1 MFSSNFHY
9 RILTIN
15 LLKQPELNT
24 LSKNDKVDHFLLI
37 RRIDLRS
44 TRSGS
49 DFLSTELGDKTASL
63 NANIWEGFAEL
74 AARGKVGDVIKVAG
88 TVEEYQGS
96 LQIRISSAR
105 IALTS
110 DGVRPRDFL
119 PESKR
124 NFDEMKKEFNQK
136 IKSISNKHLKKL
148 LTQIFSGERFEQ
160 FCLAP
165 AGKSWHH
172 AYIHGLLEHT
182 LEIINICELVCEFH
196 SELNR
201 DLLISGAMLHD
212 IGKIEELSFDSAF
225 EYTDKGKLIGHIVI
239 ASNLVRDEIKKI
251 PEFPVEMENGLIHLI
266 LSHQGKLEHASP
278 VVPKTAEA
286 IALYQADELS
296 AKVNA
301 YKNAVDSELKSD
313 SNWTRFIPLADT
325 DLHKFNFG
333 DSSEV
338 DTKKSLFD

>member
-1 MFSSNFHY
+1 M
-9 RILTIN
+9 I
-15 LLKQPELNT
+15 KQTELNT
-24 LSKNDKVDHFLLI
+24 LSKNDKIDHFLLI

-44 TRSGS
+44 TKSGS

-74 AARGKVGDVIKVAG
+74 AARGKVGDVVKVAG

-96 LQIRISSAR
+96 LQIRVSSVRLA
-105 IALTS
+105 IEG
-110 DGVRPRDFL
+110 DGVYPRDFL

-124 NFDEMKKEFNQK
+124 NLNEMKNEFNQR
-136 IKSISNKHLKKL
+136 IRSVSNRLLKKL
-148 LTQIFSGERFEQ
+148 LTQIFKEERFEQ

-182 LEIINICELVCEFH
+182 LEIIKICELMCEFH

-212 IGKIEELSFDSAF
+212 IGKIEELSYDSAF
-225 EYTDKGKLIGHIVI
+225 DYTDKGKLVGHIVI

-251 PEFPVEMENGLIHLI
+251 PDFPMDLENNLIHLI

-278 VVPKTAEA
+278 VIPKTVEA

-301 YKNAVDSELKSD
+301 YKNAVDSELKAD

-325 DLHKFNFG
+325 ELHKFNFRVN
-333 DSSEV
+333 SEEK
-338 DTKKSLFD
+338 TKKSLFD

>member
-1 MFSSNFHY
+1 M
-9 RILTIN
+9 IN
-15 LLKQPELNT
+15 QPELNT
-24 LSKNDKVDHFLLI
+24 LSKNDRIDHFLLV

-74 AARGKVGDVIKVAG
+74 AARGKVGDVVKVAG

-96 LQIRISSAR
+96 LQIRVSSIR
-105 IALTS
+105 LSTDK
-110 DGVRPRDFL
+110 DGVHPRNFL

-124 NFDEMKKEFNQK
+124 NLDEMKNEFNQR
-136 IKSISNKHLKKL
+136 IKSISNKLLKKL
-148 LTQIFSGERFEQ
+148 LTQIFTEERFEQ

-182 LEIINICELVCEFH
+182 LEIIKICELMCEFH
-196 SELNR
+196 QVLNR
-201 DLLISGAMLHD
+201 DLLLSGAMLHD

-225 EYTDKGKLIGHIVI
+225 EYTDKGKLVGHIVI

-251 PEFPVEMENGLIHLI
+251 SNFPAELENNLIHLI

-301 YKNAVDSELKSD
+301 YKNAVDSELKAD

-325 DLHKFNFG
+325 DLHKFNFTG
-333 DSSEV
+333 TSEEKS
-338 DTKKSLFD
+338 KKSLFD

>member
-1 MFSSNFHY
+1 M
-9 RILTIN
+9 IN
-15 LLKQPELNT
+15 QAELNT
-24 LSKNDKVDHFLLI
+24 LSKNDKIDHFLLI

-44 TRSGS
+44 TKSGS
-49 DFLSTELGDKTASL
+49 DFLSTELGDKSASL

-74 AARGKVGDVIKVAG
+74 AARGKVGDLVKVAG

-96 LQIRISSAR
+96 LQIRVSSIRLAR
-105 IALTS
+105 ES
-110 DGVRPRDFL
+110 DGVSPRDFL
-119 PESKR
+119 PVSKR
-124 NFDEMKKEFNQK
+124 NLEEMKKEFNQK
-136 IKSISNKHLKKL
+136 LKSISDKHLKKL
-148 LTQIFSGERFEQ
+148 LPKIFSDERFEK
-160 FCLAP
+160 FSLAP

-182 LEIINICELVCEFH
+182 LEIIRICELMCEFH

-212 IGKIEELSFDSAF
+212 IGKIEELSYDSAF
-225 EYTDKGKLIGHIVI
+225 EYTDKGKLVGHIVI

-251 PEFPVEMENGLIHLI
+251 ADFPVELENNLIHLI

-301 YKNAVDSELKSD
+301 YKNAVDSELKAD

-325 DLHKFNFG
+325 DLHKFNLS
-333 DSSEV
+333 DSSEKN
-338 DTKKSLFD
+338 TKKSLFD

>member
-1 MFSSNFHY
+1 M
-9 RILTIN
+9 IN
-15 LLKQPELNT
+15 QAELNT
-24 LSKNDKVDHFLLI
+24 LSKNDKIDHFLLI
-37 RRIDLRS
+37 KRMDLRN

-63 NANIWEGFAEL
+63 NANIWEGFTEL
-74 AARGKVGDVIKVAG
+74 AGRGKVGDLVKVAG

-96 LQIRISSAR
+96 LQIRVSSIRLAR
-105 IALTS
+105 ES
-110 DGVRPRDFL
+110 DGVSPRDFL
-119 PESKR
+119 PVSKR
-124 NFDEMKKEFNQK
+124 NIDDMQNEFIQR
-136 IKSISNKHLKKL
+136 IKVMSNKFLKKL
-148 LTQIFSGERFEQ
+148 LTQIFNDERFEQ

-182 LEIINICELVCEFH
+182 LEIVRICELMCEFH

-225 EYTDKGKLIGHIVI
+225 EYTDKGKLVGHIVI

-251 PEFPVEMENGLIHLI
+251 ADFPVELENNLIHLI

-278 VVPKTAEA
+278 VVPKTVEA

-301 YKNAVDSELKSD
+301 YKNAIDSELKVD

-325 DLHKFNFG
+325 DLHKFNLS
-333 DSSEV
+333 DSSEKN
-338 DTKKSLFD
+338 TKKSLFD

>member
-1 MFSSNFHY
+1 M
-9 RILTIN
+9 IN
-15 LLKQPELNT
+15 QPELNT
-24 LSKNDKVDHFLLI
+24 LSKNDKIDHFLLI
-37 RRIDLRS
+37 RRIDLRN
-44 TRSGS
+44 TKSGS

-74 AARGKVGDVIKVAG
+74 AARGKVGDVVKVAG

-96 LQIRISSAR
+96 LQIRVSSIR
-105 IALTS
+105 LALEK
-110 DGVRPRDFL
+110 DKVKPQDFL
-119 PESKR
+119 PVSKR
-124 NFDEMKKEFNQK
+124 NLDEMKKEFNQR
-136 IKSISNKHLKKL
+136 IKGISNKLLKKL
-148 LTQIFSGERFEQ
+148 LTQIFTDERFEK

-182 LEIINICELVCEFH
+182 LEIIKICELMCEFH

-201 DLLISGAMLHD
+201 DLLTSGAMLHD
-212 IGKIEELSFDSAF
+212 LGKIEELSYDSAF
-225 EYTDKGKLIGHIVI
+225 EYTDKGKLVGHIVI
-239 ASNLVRDEIKKI
+239 ASNLVLEEIKKI
-251 PEFPVEMENGLIHLI
+251 PGFPAELENNLIHLI

-301 YKNAVDSELKSD
+301 YKNAVDSELKAD

-325 DLHKFNFG
+325 DLHKFNFREN
-333 DSSEV
+333 SEEN
-338 DTKKSLFD
+338 TKKSLFD

>member
-1 MFSSNFHY
+1 L
-9 RILTIN
+9 I
-15 LLKQPELNT
+15 KQPELNT
-24 LSKNDKVDHFLLI
+24 LSKNDKIDHFLLV

-44 TRSGS
+44 TRTGS

-74 AARGKVGDVIKVAG
+74 AAKGKVGDVVKVAG
-88 TVEEYQGS
+88 TIEEYQGS
-96 LQIRISSAR
+96 LQIKVASIRLSKE
-105 IALTS
+105 S
-110 DGVRPRDFL
+110 DNVSPIDFL
-119 PESKR
+119 PVSKR
-124 NFDEMKKEFNQK
+124 NFDEMKKEFNHK
-136 IKSISNKHLKKL
+136 INSILNVYLKKL
-148 LTQIFSGERFEQ
+148 MPQIFNEERFKQ

-182 LEIINICELVCEFH
+182 LEIIKICELMCEFH
-196 SELNR
+196 PELNR

-225 EYTDKGKLIGHIVI
+225 EYTEKGKLVGHIVI
-239 ASNLVRDEIKKI
+239 ASDLIRDEIKKI
-251 PEFPVEMENGLIHLI
+251 SGFPADLENNLIHLI

-301 YKNAVDSELKSD
+301 YKGAIEAELKPD
-313 SNWTRFIPLADT
+313 SNWTKFIHLADT
-325 DLHKFNFG
+325 DLHKFSL
-333 DSSEV
+333 SSSKEENS
-338 DTKKSLFD
+338 KKSLFD

>member
-1 MFSSNFHY
+1 M
-9 RILTIN
+9 IN
-15 LLKQPELNT
+15 QPELNT
-24 LSKNDKVDHFLLI
+24 LSKNDKIDHFLLI

-44 TRSGS
+44 TKSGS

-63 NANIWEGFAEL
+63 NANVWEGFTEL
-74 AARGKVGDVIKVAG
+74 AARGKVGDVVKVAG

-96 LQIRISSAR
+96 LQIRVSSIR
-105 IALTS
+105 LSTEK
-110 DGVRPRDFL
+110 DRVHPRNFL

-124 NFDEMKKEFNQK
+124 NLDEMKNEFNQR
-136 IKSISNKHLKKL
+136 IKNISNKFLKKL
-148 LTQIFSGERFEQ
+148 LTQIFTEERFEQ

-182 LEIINICELVCEFH
+182 LEIIKICELMCEFH
-196 SELNR
+196 SELNK
-201 DLLISGAMLHD
+201 DLLLSGAMLHD
-212 IGKIEELSFDSAF
+212 IGKIEELSYDSAF
-225 EYTDKGKLIGHIVI
+225 EYTDKGKLVGHIVI
-239 ASNLVRDEIKKI
+239 ASNMVRDEIKKI
-251 PEFPVEMENGLIHLI
+251 PGFPSGLENNLIHLI

-301 YKNAVDSELKSD
+301 YKNAVDSELKAD

-325 DLHKFNFG
+325 DLHKFNLI
-333 DSSEV
+333 DSSEKN
-338 DTKKSLFD
+338 TKKSLFD

>member
-1 MFSSNFHY
+1 
-9 RILTIN
+9 LIN
-15 LLKQPELNT
+15 QPDLNT
-24 LSKNDKVDHFLLI
+24 LSKNDKIDHYLLI
-37 RRIDLRS
+37 RKIDLRS

-49 DFLSTELGDKTASL
+49 DFLSAEIGDKTASL
-63 NANIWEGFAEL
+63 NANVWEGFAEL
-74 AARGKVGDVIKVAG
+74 AARGKVGNVVKVAG

-96 LQIRISSAR
+96 LQIRVSSIR
-105 IALTS
+105 LSTEK
-110 DGVRPRDFL
+110 DGVQPRNFL

-124 NFDEMKKEFNQK
+124 NFDEMKNEFNQK
-136 IKSISNKHLKKL
+136 LNSISNKLLKKL
-148 LTQIFSGERFEQ
+148 LTQIFSEERFEQ

-182 LEIINICELVCEFH
+182 LEIIKICELMCEFH
-196 SELNR
+196 KELNK

-212 IGKIEELSFDSAF
+212 IGKIEELSYDSAF
-225 EYTDKGKLIGHIVI
+225 EYTDKGKLVGHIVI
-239 ASNLVRDEIKKI
+239 ASNLVRDEIKMI
-251 PEFPVEMENGLIHLI
+251 PDFPIDLENNLIHLI

-301 YKNAVDSELKSD
+301 YKGVIDAELKPD
-313 SNWTRFIPLADT
+313 SNWTKFIHLADT
-325 DLHKFNFG
+325 DLHKFSLMENKEEK
-333 DSSEV
+333 S
-338 DTKKSLFD
+338 KKSLFD